1 MKTKRDFWRLIGLS
15 YLLIF
20 SGIILLYIIE
30 ENTPFEI
37 YLLIGVIVLEVSG
50 LITIVKALKI
60 FRSLEDKS
68 VYPKQLDFLNRIA
81 VKLHSDR
88 KKSNLAVG
96 TAIIVGILIG
106 ILGALYKE
114 GLLL

>member
-1 MKTKRDFWRLIGLS
+1 MKTKKGFWRLIGLS

-20 SGIILLYIIE
+20 SGIILLYIIKK
-30 ENTPFEI
+30 NTPFEI

-68 VYPKQLDFLNRIA
+68 VYPKQFDFLNRIA
-81 VKLHSDR
+81 VKLYSDR
-88 KKSNLAVG
+88 KKSNIAVG

>member
-30 ENTPFEI
+30 ENNPFEI

-50 LITIVKALKI
+50 LITIVKAQGY
-60 FRSLEDKS
+60 F
-68 VYPKQLDFLNRIA
+68 
-81 VKLHSDR
+81 
-88 KKSNLAVG
+88 
-96 TAIIVGILIG
+96 
-106 ILGALYKE
+106 AL
-114 GLLL
+114 

>member
-30 ENTPFEI
+30 KNTPFEI
-37 YLLIGVIVLEVSG
+37 YLLIGVIILEVSG

-88 KKSNLAVG
+88 KKSNIVVG
-96 TAIIVGILIG
+96 TAIIFGILIG

>member
-20 SGIILLYIIE
+20 SGIILLYITE
-30 ENTPFEI
+30 ENTPFQI
-37 YLLIGVIVLEVSG
+37 YLLIGVIVFEVSG

-68 VYPKQLDFLNRIA
+68 IYPKQLDFLNRIA
-81 VKLHSDR
+81 VKSHSDR
-88 KKSNLAVG
+88 KKSNIVVG

>member
-1 MKTKRDFWRLIGLS
+1 MKTKKGFWRLIGLS

-20 SGIILLYIIE
+20 SGIILLYIIKK
-30 ENTPFEI
+30 NTPFEI

-68 VYPKQLDFLNRIA
+68 VIQNNMIF
-81 VKLHSDR
+81 
-88 KKSNLAVG
+88 
-96 TAIIVGILIG
+96 
-106 ILGALYKE
+106 
-114 GLLL
+114 

>member
-68 VYPKQLDFLNRIA
+68 VYPKQFDFLNRIA

-88 KKSNLAVG
+88 KKSNIVVG

>member
-15 YLLIF
+15 YLQIF

-68 VYPKQLDFLNRIA
+68 VYPKQFDFLNRIA
-81 VKLHSDR
+81 IKLYSDK
-88 KKSNLAVG
+88 KKSNMVVG
-96 TAIIVGILIG
+96 IAISVGILIG

-114 GLLL
+114 GLLF

>member
-15 YLLIF
+15 YFLIF
-20 SGIILLYIIE
+20 SGIILLYIIK

-68 VYPKQLDFLNRIA
+68 VYPKQFDFLNRMA
-81 VKLHSDR
+81 VKLLSDR
-88 KKSNLAVG
+88 KKSNIVVV
-96 TAIIVGILIG
+96 TAIIVGLLIG
-106 ILGALYKE
+106 ILVALYKE